1 MIAINIER
9 LKYGFANR
17 KDYKDSLCDLLSY
30 YWIRNNPD
38 EYKELVELY
47 TSK

>member
-1 MIAINIER
+1 MIKEEE
-9 LKYGFANR
+9 
-17 KDYKDSLCDLLSY
+17 KDQVGTLCDLLSY

-38 EYKELVELY
+38 EYKELVESY